1 MARVEK
7 QITINAPAE
16 KVFTYLADITKHGEW
31 GNPGQKLHVEKTSDG
46 PIGQGSTFRSV
57 GKQFGTQNDTVAIT
71 EYVPNQRV
79 VYESR
84 GKAGLIRHS
93 FELKPADGGVQVTK
107 SFDVVKAGFP
117 FVLFLPMARAFI
129 LPGALSADL
138 QRIKAK
144 VEGS

>member
-7 QITINAPAE
+7 QITINAPADN
-16 KVFTYLADITKHGEW
+16 VFNYLADITKHGEW
-31 GNPGQKLHVEKTSDG
+31 GNPGQHLQVEKTSDG

-79 VYESR
+79 VYESE

-93 FELKPADGGVQVTK
+93 FDIKPADGGVQVTK
-107 SFDVVKAGFP
+107 GFDVVKAGFP
-117 FVLFLPMARAFI
+117 FALFLPMARMFI
-129 LPGALSADL
+129 LPGALSGDL

-144 VEGS
+144 LEAS